1 MAPQEEKR
9 DDFPLAFKSG
19 RRRTSFPPPNHM
31 DLPLRNT
38 APGVGA
44 SSPVAD
50 TLTGGVATRIQQGCD
65 TWQPVEELRRNT
77 PPSNSEPAGA
87 QGLGSQELD
96 TNPPRGNRPE
106 SRMSSAP
113 PKTEPSADC
122 EMLDASNRSGWP
134 GEQPRGLEH
143 PPEPLP
149 RGGVKR
155 LRVGHALQL
164 LDTNVPALRPG
175 SAHSKASEPTV
186 VSLTEANEPAEVSGR
201 RAKSGSAFGGGG
213 KGGIPK
219 VPVKDEEGE
228 SDSVA
233 EEGGLA
239 YCRKEKSLGLLCDK

>member
-1 MAPQEEKR
+1 MAPPEEKR
-9 DDFPLAFKSG
+9 DDFSLAFKSG

-31 DLPLRNT
+31 DLPLQNT

-50 TLTGGVATRIQQGCD
+50 TLTAGAAASSPQGCD
-65 TWQPVEELRRNT
+65 TWQPVEELRRNK
-77 PPSNSEPAGA
+77 PPSHLEPAGVE
-87 QGLGSQELD
+87 GLGSQELD
-96 TNPPRGNRPE
+96 TNPSRGNRPE

-122 EMLDASNRSGWP
+122 EMLDASNCSGWL

-149 RGGVKR
+149 RSGVKR

-164 LDTNVPALRPG
+164 LDTNVPARRPG
-175 SAHSKASEPTV
+175 SAHSKASDPAV

-201 RAKSGSAFGGGG
+201 RAKSASGFGG

-228 SDSVA
+228 SDSVV